1 MTHFIPDSSNHGEQG
16 YLNMLH
22 RILTDGKYRKP
33 EGEEGRKELFAQPLR
48 FDLSDNKLPLMTTKK
63 TFFKSL
69 AVEMLWFISGEQDV
83 EPLKNGNVKI
93 WDLWANE
100 EGVVGPL
107 YGFQWRHWRVD
118 PEAAPFYGGKS
129 EIDQLAEC
137 ISSLRNRPEARS
149 HMITAWR
156 PDHLKLM
163 SIKPCHIL
171 LQFYRHGSEL
181 SLMLTQRSCDAYLGV
196 PFNIAQYSLLTHMV
210 AHQLGC
216 TAKEFIW
223 VGGDVHIYENHFEQ
237 VSLQLKNPI
246 LPPPKIEFKRT
257 PESIDDYRFEDFVL
271 VGYESA
277 GYVPG
282 EVSAQGQPG
291 KGVRLPQAWRT
302 TGHSRPND

>member
-1 MTHFIPDSSNHGEQG
+1 MTGETG
-16 YLNMLH
+16 YLEMLR
-22 RILTDGKYRKP
+22 RILEEGRFRKP
-33 EGEEGRKELFAQPLR
+33 LGEEGRNELFAQPLR
-48 FDLSDNKLPLMTTKK
+48 FDLSSGQLPLMTTKK
-63 TFFKSL
+63 VFFKSL
-69 AVEMLWFISGEQDV
+69 AVEMLWFISGDQDV
-83 EPLKNGNVKI
+83 SLLKKHNVGI
-93 WDLWANE
+93 WNIWAND

-118 PEAAPFYGGKS
+118 PAASPLLGGAT
-129 EIDQLAEC
+129 EIDQLAEVMK
-137 ISSLRNRPEARS
+137 SLRERPEARS

-156 PDHLKLM
+156 PDHLKHM

-171 LQFYRHGSEL
+171 LQFYRYGDEI

-237 VSLQLKNPI
+237 VRQQLKKPI
-246 LPPPKIEFKRT
+246 LGVPTLAFSRVPP
-257 PESIDDYRFEDFVL
+257 SIFDYTLDDFTL
-271 VGYESA
+271 NGYESA
-277 GYVPG
+277 PFVRG

-291 KGVRLPQAWRT
+291 RGIRLPQ
-302 TGHSRPND
+302 GN